1 MPGPRPHPG
10 RRPPPSPGPTDI
22 TLSTGVLRPVV
33 RVFAVVLGAL
43 GAGHV
48 LSLLVPSLALLS
60 IADLAD
66 ERSFGTWVG
75 SSLHLLCAVLAAAGA
90 LLARRDGTRWTV
102 NWWLLAAA
110 FLAMSADETAS
121 AHDRLVVPLQERFD
135 TSGVLLYPWVVAG
148 LVLGSGFLL
157 VQLGFLRSWVRPAG
171 GSSSRSVSS
180 RPEPSG
186 WRWSKGSSPVRGE
199 RGGTPCCTACW

>member
-1 MPGPRPHPG
+1 
-10 RRPPPSPGPTDI
+10 
-22 TLSTGVLRPVV
+22 VV

-90 LLARRDGTRWTV
+90 LLARRDGTRWTA

-157 VQLGFLRSWVRPAG
+157 VQLGFLRSLGRTGTRLFLAG
-171 GSSSRSVSS
+171 GVFAAGAVGL
-180 RPEPSG
+180 EMVE
-186 WRWSKGSSPVRGE
+186 GSSPVRGE
-199 RGGTPCCTACW
+199 RGGTPCSTACW